1 MTSFAE
7 EEDKFDNYNI
17 YSLPEF
23 ITESSLFIRTLDMC
37 PSMTEFHYDRNK
49 MVVSLKIKSHEDFE
63 KLIDADQMFGFT
75 SKVQIQ
81 LLENM
86 YNFWLDDPNS
96 SQLPLPVNDF
106 SHFGNQVR
114 ALFTELNT
122 ILPVRCFQGNYVELF
137 DYLLKRDGLSTVDGG
152 RWPDYTLPY
161 YGAVCNNIEIVK
173 RGLEI
178 GVSVADDVIDQ
189 AIKQKN
195 LEMFWLLV
203 NNKNVRYTNKT
214 LDIAAKEGSLEMYK
228 HFLGVARGASIISI
242 RRYVLKTLYNK
253 ANLEYLLRESD
264 VNLRCVNGLELLQ
277 ECIREGLSAEIIQLV
292 DIYFSD
298 LDGDTKPLIYKLQ
311 EIEGFA
317 NIPEKVV
324 YNEDLELFM
333 YLQSKG
339 FLIRPS
345 LIDYVRNT
353 HKSPKFT
360 PGFIK
365 RQYADQEAA
374 LERKKQEDDESIEN
388 QID

>member
-96 SQLPLPVNDF
+96 SQLPLPVKDF

-114 ALFTELNT
+114 ALFTESNT

-137 DYLLKRDGLSTVDGG
+137 DYLLKRDGLPTVDGG

-161 YGAVCNNIEIVK
+161 YGAVCNNVEIVK

-195 LEMFWLLV
+195 LEMFWLFV
-203 NNKNVRYTNKT
+203 NHKNVRYTNKT
-214 LDIAAKEGSLEMYK
+214 LEVAAKEGSLEMYK
-228 HFLGVARGASIISI
+228 HFLGVARGIGIMSI
-242 RRYVLKTLYNK
+242 RKYVSKTLHNK

-264 VNLRCVNGLELLQ
+264 VNLRCINGLELLQ
-277 ECIREGLSAEIIQLV
+277 VCIREGLSAEIIQLV
-292 DIYFSD
+292 DTCFSE
-298 LDGDTKPLIYKLQ
+298 LDGGSKPLICKLQ

-360 PGFIK
+360 PGFLK

-374 LERKKQEDDESIEN
+374 LERKKQEEDESIEI

>member
-1 MTSFAE
+1 
-7 EEDKFDNYNI
+7 
-17 YSLPEF
+17 
-23 ITESSLFIRTLDMC
+23 
-37 PSMTEFHYDRNK
+37 
-49 MVVSLKIKSHEDFE
+49 
-63 KLIDADQMFGFT
+63 
-75 SKVQIQ
+75 
-81 LLENM
+81 
-86 YNFWLDDPNS
+86 
-96 SQLPLPVNDF
+96 
-106 SHFGNQVR
+106 
-114 ALFTELNT
+114 
-122 ILPVRCFQGNYVELF
+122 
-137 DYLLKRDGLSTVDGG
+137 
-152 RWPDYTLPY
+152 
-161 YGAVCNNIEIVK
+161 
-173 RGLEI
+173 
-178 GVSVADDVIDQ
+178 
-189 AIKQKN
+189 
-195 LEMFWLLV
+195 MFWLLV

-292 DIYFSD
+292 DTSFSE

-365 RQYADQEAA
+365 RQYAHQEAA
-374 LERKKQEDDESIEN
+374 LERKKQEEDESIEN

>member
-1 MTSFAE
+1 MTSFT
-7 EEDKFDNYNI
+7 EDIFENYPI
-17 YSLPEF
+17 DSLPEF
-23 ITESSLFIRTLDMC
+23 ITESGLFIRTLDMC
-37 PSMTEFHYDRNK
+37 PTITEFHYDRNK
-49 MVVSLKIKSHEDFE
+49 MVLSTKIKSHEDFE
-63 KLIDADQMFGFT
+63 KLIEADQMFGFT

-81 LLENM
+81 LFENM
-86 YNFWLDDPNS
+86 YNFWLEDPNS
-96 SQLPLPVNDF
+96 SQLPLPVKDF

-114 ALFTELNT
+114 ALFLESET

-137 DYLLKRDGLSTVDGG
+137 DYLLKRHGLRTVDGG

-161 YGAVCNNIEIVK
+161 YGAVCNNVEIVK

-203 NNKNVRYTNKT
+203 NHKNVRYTSIT
-214 LDIAAKEGSLEMYK
+214 LDIAAKQGALEIYK
-228 HFLGVARGASIISI
+228 HFLGVARGIGIMSI
-242 RRYVLKTLYNK
+242 RKYVSKTLHNK
-253 ANLEYLLRESD
+253 VNLEYLLRESD

-277 ECIREGLSAEIIQLV
+277 ECIREGLSAEIIHLV
-292 DIYFSD
+292 DAYFSE
-298 LDGDTKPLIYKLQ
+298 LDGDTKSLIYKLQ

-345 LIDYVRNT
+345 LIDYVINV

-360 PGFIK
+360 PGFLK
-365 RQYADQEAA
+365 QQYADQQAA
-374 LERKKQEDDESIEN
+374 LERKKQEDDERIEN